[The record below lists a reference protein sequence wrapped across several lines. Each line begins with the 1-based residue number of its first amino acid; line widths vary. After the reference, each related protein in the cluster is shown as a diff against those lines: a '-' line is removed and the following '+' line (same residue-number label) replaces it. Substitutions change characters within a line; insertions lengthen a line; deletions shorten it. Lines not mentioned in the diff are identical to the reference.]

1 MSEIFLNG
9 LTNPPLTN
17 TFLGAGEE
25 PPDLDADLVAG
36 AFGLNG
42 GFLGWAGAREDCEAC
57 PLGCHCLSRGG
68 AALSLQNP
76 GCAP

>member
-57 PLGCHCLSRGG
+57 PL
-68 AALSLQNP
+68 
-76 GCAP
+76 